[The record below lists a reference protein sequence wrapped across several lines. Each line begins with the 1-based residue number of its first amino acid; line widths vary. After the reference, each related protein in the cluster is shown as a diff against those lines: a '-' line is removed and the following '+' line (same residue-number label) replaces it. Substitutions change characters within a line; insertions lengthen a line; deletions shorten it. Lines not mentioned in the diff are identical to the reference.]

1 MRTIPL
7 IGWIAN
13 AAARLT
19 GIRGAVTLRAQ
30 ESGCCRQSV
39 YTHARKVKSAVEAE
53 HDGGPTRA
61 ELIGENEALRQ
72 EIIPLWEYLFQTV
85 DFGLA
90 KQQEFSVT
98 AMAMG
103 LSHSQILV
111 LLKIPLGAKACPS
124 RSKIHR
130 WVLAAGKAAGEVLK
144 ELDHSC
150 KALALVGC
158 L

>member
-19 GIRGAVTLRAQ
+19 GTRGAVTLRAQ

-61 ELIGENEALRQ
+61 ELIGENQALRQ
-72 EIIPLWEYLFQTV
+72 EIIPLWEWLFQTAFRGRV
-85 DFGLA
+85 PGTPHL
-90 KQQEFSVT
+90 SRRSGST
-98 AMAMG
+98 RRMA
-103 LSHSQILV
+103 L
-111 LLKIPLGAKACPS
+111 
-124 RSKIHR
+124 RFY
-130 WVLAAGKAAGEVLK
+130 
-144 ELDHSC
+144 
-150 KALALVGC
+150 
-158 L
+158 